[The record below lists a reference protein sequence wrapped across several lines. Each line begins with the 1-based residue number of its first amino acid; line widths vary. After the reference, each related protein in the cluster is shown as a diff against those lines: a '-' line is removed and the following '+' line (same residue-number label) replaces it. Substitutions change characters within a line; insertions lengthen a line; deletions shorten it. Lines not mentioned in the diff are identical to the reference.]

1 MLNDFTARTAEYKRS
16 EEIGRDRKRSEEI
29 GRDRIVCTSTP
40 TDLLISYV
48 SQLSV
53 DISSQTINPVVL
65 LVKKGKFI
73 ACGKGKYNESHIGT
87 VEDTEHNVCKE
98 LLA

>member
-1 MLNDFTARTAEYKRS
+1 MPTNFSLNDFTARTAES
-16 EEIGRDRKRSEEI
+16 EG
-29 GRDRIVCTSTP
+29 
-40 TDLLISYV
+40 
-48 SQLSV
+48 
-53 DISSQTINPVVL
+53 
-65 LVKKGKFI
+65 I